1 MSDHVALLDHG
12 KVRFVGT
19 PKEFEGSDDPLV
31 RAFADR
37 RAAAEAALRLI
48 EAEPEPDDQD
58 DEEAQRNGA
67 TA

>member
-1 MSDHVALLDHG
+1 MSDRVALLDHG

-19 PKEFEGSDDPLV
+19 PQGFSGSADTLV

-48 EAEPEPDDQD
+48 EAEDED
-58 DEEAQRNGA
+58 DEDKDRNGA
-67 TA
+67 TL